1 MPWGLK
7 RYQQTQQL
15 HFITFSCYRRLPYLQ
30 SGRAKHLFEVAVEE
44 APSRYGLLVFGYV
57 VMPEH
62 VHFLVS
68 EPQRELLSTAIRA
81 IKQSVARKLIGEREH
96 FWQARYYDFNV
107 WSASKIREK
116 LRYMHRNPVK
126 RGLVEKP
133 EDWPW
138 SSFRHYLTGEECVV
152 EIESEWTWKKRLAM
166 GIVPQMRVRE
176 NPNQP
181 MVGRGTQVSV
191 AWATRRGEA
200 QLREVL
206 SRHKRNVTYYVSHFQ
221 STWQFW
227 EVLS

>member
-1 MPWGLK
+1 VPRPTIGWLGGDFGFTSQTRLPGDKYSFPVPWGLK
-7 RYQQTQQL
+7 RYQQTQHL

-30 SGRAKHLFEVAVEE
+30 SVRAKRLFELALEE
-44 APSRYGLLVFGYV
+44 ARRKYGLLVFGYV

-68 EPQRELLSTAIRA
+68 EPERAVLSTAVRA
-81 IKQSVARKLIGEREH
+81 VKQSVARKLIGEREH

-138 SSFRHYLTGEECVV
+138 SSFRHYLSGEECAV
-152 EIESEWTWKKRLAM
+152 EIESEWTWRKRSAM

-176 NPNQP
+176 NPRPTN
-181 MVGRGTQVSV
+181 
-191 AWATRRGEA
+191 RRLDGA
-200 QLREVL
+200 P
-206 SRHKRNVTYYVSHFQ
+206 K
-221 STWQFW
+221 
-227 EVLS
+227 

>member
-1 MPWGLK
+1 MPWGLR

-30 SGRAKHLFEVAVEE
+30 RAEAKRLLEIALEE
-44 APSRYGLLVFGYV
+44 TRARYGSLVFGYV

-68 EPQRELLSTAIRA
+68 EPERELLSTAIRA
-81 IKQSVARKLIGEREH
+81 IKQSVARRLIGEREH

-107 WSASKIREK
+107 WSASKISEK

-126 RGLVEKP
+126 QGLVEKP

-138 SSFRHYLTGEECVV
+138 SSFRHYLTGEPCVV

-166 GIVPQMRVRE
+166 GIVSADESKRKP
-176 NPNQP
+176 PLNQL
-181 MVGRGTQVSV
+181 MVERGTLVSL
-191 AWATRRGEA
+191 AWATRQVLCALGYRG
-200 QLREVL
+200 
-206 SRHKRNVTYYVSHFQ
+206 SNVSNGRIRGICRGRADC
-221 STWQFW
+221 
-227 EVLS
+227 EGRG